1 MLVAARSPLVKR
13 KFQHVPLGNLRSWGL
28 CELYLFSVR
37 VAESCFRIRYVCHV
51 YVSVLAWL
59 LSPAVLF
66 SES

>member
-1 MLVAARSPLVKR
+1 MFLLEICALGGFANCTF
-13 KFQHVPLGNLRSWGL
+13 FQL
-28 CELYLFSVR
+28 